1 MFQLDQNESYW
12 YPVSIEM
19 IDAEG
24 RKRSFTFDAEFERLP
39 QAELEDMMLKIK
51 DGVESDNPVRDREIV
66 ERVFR
71 RWRKVADADGSE
83 LTVTPENRERL
94 LQRHPVQ
101 PSIVR
106 AWLKSMGWEGRRKN

>member
-1 MFQLDQNESYW
+1 MFQLDDKRSYW
-12 YPVSIEM
+12 YPVTVDM
-19 IDAEG
+19 VDDEG
-24 RKRSFTFDAEFERLP
+24 RKRSFTFDAEFDRLE
-39 QAELEDMMLKIK
+39 QTELEDIMLRIK
-51 DGVESDNPVRDREIV
+51 DGVEQENPVRDREIV
-66 ERVFR
+66 ERVFK

-83 LTVTPENRERL
+83 LAVTPENRERL